1 MRGAGMGNDYESGFL
16 EKTIAAPDGLKL
28 HARDYGHDNPAT
40 AARLPVFCLPGL
52 TRNSRDFHQLALI
65 LSNDETAPRRVITLD
80 ARGRGR
86 SERDADK
93 SHYNLGVEAQDVV
106 SACAAL
112 GITKAIFVG
121 TSRGGLVLHIL
132 AATHPELMA
141 AVILNDIGPALEI
154 EGLRDIRDYLNRG
167 RKPADW
173 DDAVN
178 ILKEDHGAT
187 FTTLG
192 EQDWRDMA
200 HAIYAEAD
208 GHIVADAD
216 PAIALIMKS
225 IDLDAPQ
232 KDLWP
237 QFEGFK
243 PIPLMTIR
251 GANSRLLSD
260 AALNEMG
267 RRHGNMTALTVPGH
281 GHPPLL
287 HIDQIPNDIRAFIEK
302 AG

>member
-1 MRGAGMGNDYESGFL
+1 MGNDYEGGFL

-28 HARDYGHDNPAT
+28 YARDYGRDNPAT
-40 AARLPVFCLPGL
+40 ALRLPVFCLPGL

-65 LSNDETAPRRVITLD
+65 LSRDETAPRRVVTLD

-106 SACAAL
+106 SAAAAL
-112 GITKAIFVG
+112 GITKAIFIG

-132 AATHPELMA
+132 AAMQSELLA

-154 EGLRDIRDYLNRG
+154 EGLKDIRDYLNLG
-167 RKPADW
+167 RKPSDW
-173 DDAVN
+173 ADAVN
-178 ILKEDHGAT
+178 ILKDDHGAT
-187 FTTLG
+187 FTTLS

-200 HAIYAEAD
+200 HAIYSQVD
-208 GHIVADAD
+208 GQIVADAD

-243 PIPLMTIR
+243 PVPLMTIR

-260 AALNEMG
+260 ALLSEMG

-287 HIDQIPNDIRAFIEK
+287 HIDQIPSDLRAFMDK